1 MAEIKLN
8 FLHPTDGRILTVDV
22 DDTMTALEA
31 IGELLGANFIPS
43 NPDGYKLAIKGG
55 GDILSNQSFGNAGA
69 QAGATIRVLPQ
80 TDAGFRVFY
89 PHFLEN

>member
-31 IGELLGANFIPS
+31 IGELLSANFIPS

-55 GDILSNQSFGNAGA
+55 QDILSNQSFGSTGA
-69 QAGATIRVLPQ
+69 RNGDTIRVLPQ
-80 TDAGFRVFY
+80 TDAGFNFIVK
-89 PHFLEN
+89 HIND